1 MRSPIQF
8 VVHSGLRRFLL
19 AALLL
24 AVLHTTARAASSAKD
39 LLASGRADEA
49 VQTLEQ
55 ETRRDSTNAE
65 SYNLLCRA
73 YFMMDEWDRGIAA
86 CEHAIKLD
94 PERGFYYLWMGRI
107 YGEKADR
114 AGFLSAAGLA
124 KKVRASFE
132 RAVQLDPKNWEARVD
147 LAEFYLE
154 APSIVGGGQ
163 DKARA
168 QAEALMATDPA
179 MAHWVRASIAG
190 HNKDSAAAER
200 EYRAAIEASH
210 GSAQNW
216 LHLAQFLARAGRF
229 AEMDQALLTMES
241 SAVDR
246 ADALMDGGS
255 LLLRLGR
262 NYPLAI
268 RLLHRYLESP
278 AEDGPA
284 FKAHDYLG
292 ELLEK
297 QGDRRAAAEQYR
309 AALELF
315 HGYRRAQENLKR
327 VEK

>member
-1 MRSPIQF
+1 MGSTVQF
-8 VVHSGLRRFLL
+8 AGGSALWRFLL
-19 AALLL
+19 TALLL
-24 AVLHTTARAASSAKD
+24 AILHTTARAASSAKE
-39 LLASGRADEA
+39 LLASGQADEA
-49 VQTLEQ
+49 VQTFEQ

-65 SYNLLCRA
+65 AYNLLCRA
-73 YFMMDEWDRGIAA
+73 YFMRDEWDRGIMA

-94 PERGFYYLWMGRI
+94 PDKGSYHLWMGRI

-124 KKVRASFE
+124 KKVRTSFE
-132 RAVQLDPKNWEARVD
+132 RAVQLEPANWEARVD

-168 QAEALMATDPA
+168 QADALLSINPA

-190 HNKDSAAAER
+190 HNKDGAAAER

-216 LHLAQFLARAGRF
+216 LHLAQFLARTSRF

-268 RLLHRYLESP
+268 RLLRRYLEAP
-278 AEDGPA
+278 AEEGPA

-292 ELLEK
+292 ELLER
-297 QGDRRAAAEQYR
+297 QGDRRGAAEQYR
-309 AALELF
+309 AALDLF
-315 HGYRRAQENLKR
+315 HGYRRAQEDLKR